1 MRYGVVETVVP
12 LDVISM
18 KQRSQGATE
27 YLLILAITLVA
38 VGAAIFFVMRSS
50 PSQGIAPSINVDLN
64 GNTGV
69 ATTVKM
75 TVNSISSTVAAAG
88 WKYVVYENTQPDWQ
102 TSTEALAAGQDYT
115 LTIGEPV
122 TGGAGTY
129 TVKIFHIPTN
139 SIMFQGNVQKS

>member
-1 MRYGVVETVVP
+1 
-12 LDVISM
+12 M
-18 KQRSQGATE
+18 KILKKRGQGATE
-27 YLLILAITLVA
+27 YLLMLAAVLVIVA
-38 VGAAIFFVMRSS
+38 VAVFYILRSS
-50 PSQGIAPSINVDLN
+50 PG
-64 GNTGV
+64 GV
-69 ATTVKM
+69 APTISATVTDIVGDDTHVKLSV
-75 TVNSISSTVAAAG
+75 TSIGSTVAAAD